1 MKLLFSLDIF
11 FWICFFQFNQKRD
24 CLRIFLCL
32 KVLVENV
39 MVCLCV
45 WFTVRFFELGSN
57 CPVGQHGM
65 HLSLK
70 VDLGAKL
77 F

>member
-1 MKLLFSLDIF
+1 MSWFAYVCGSLY
-11 FWICFFQFNQKRD
+11 
-24 CLRIFLCL
+24 
-32 KVLVENV
+32 V
-39 MVCLCV
+39 
-45 WFTVRFFELGSN
+45 FFELGSN